1 MRRSL
6 GPYELTREL
15 GRGGMGVVWAAYD
28 RAHDREVAVKLLSPR
43 GRGAEPGTLER
54 RFLREA
60 RLTSRLTHP
69 GIPAVHDHG
78 SHEGDLYL
86 VMDLVHGRALDAVL
100 KAEGPL
106 TVEHAADVARRTAE
120 VLAYAHGQGVV
131 HRDLKP
137 SNLMTTSMTTQD
149 GATYGGIKVLDF
161 GVAAALEPEPGETRF
176 TAPNATPGTVLYMA
190 PEQAV
195 GDTAPAGDLYSL
207 GCVLYELL
215 TGAPPFTAG
224 SPFMLYH
231 QHAHEPVPPLADR
244 RSGVPAGLR
253 QLVAD
258 LLEKKPENRPASAAE
273 AAELLTAWAP
283 TPARETTRT
292 RAADAE
298 PVHHEPAH
306 PRLAEITA
314 LYASGSP
321 ARALEEYGDLMATP
335 GLTHA
340 DHLAAR
346 AGAALCAAALG
357 RTREALDEL
366 RSVLAEQRSL
376 LGPGDPAVL
385 DTRYE
390 IAVLLVRTGE
400 RHAAMEL
407 TRRLADDE
415 GRVFTAGDARSGR
428 SEALLGRLRRIPTL

>member
-6 GPYELTREL
+6 GRYELTHEL

-28 RAHDREVAVKLLSPR
+28 RDHGREIAVKLLAPPS
-43 GRGAEPGTLER
+43 RGAELTTLER

-60 RLTSRLTHP
+60 RLTSRLDHP

-78 SHEGDLYL
+78 SQDGELYL
-86 VMDLVHGRALDAVL
+86 VMDLVPGRALDAVL
-100 KAEGPL
+100 ESDGPL
-106 TVEHAADVARRTAE
+106 SVEQAADVARRVAD

-137 SNLMTTSMTTQD
+137 SNLMLTPD
-149 GATYGGIKVLDF
+149 GEIKVLDF
-161 GVAAALEPEPGETRF
+161 GVAAALEPQPGETRF
-176 TAPNATPGTVLYMA
+176 TAANATPGTVVYMA

-195 GDTAPAGDLYSL
+195 GKTVPASDLYSL

-215 TGAPPFTAG
+215 VGAPPFTDG

-231 QHAHEPVPPLADR
+231 RHANEPVPPLVDR

-253 QLVAD
+253 TLVAA
-258 LLEKKPENRPASAAE
+258 LLEKKPEDRPASAAE
-273 AAELLTAWAP
+273 VSALLAAWAP
-283 TPARETTRT
+283 ARSGSTSAT
-292 RAADAE
+292 AL
-298 PVHHEPAH
+298 AH
-306 PRLAEITA
+306 PRLAEIAA
-314 LYASGSP
+314 LRQAGRP
-321 ARALEEYGDLMATP
+321 ARALEEYEELMAAS
-335 GLTHA
+335 GLGRA
-340 DHLAAR
+340 DFLAAR
-346 AGAALCAAALG
+346 AGAALCAGVLG

-366 RSVLAEQRSL
+366 KSVLAEQRSL

-400 RHAAMEL
+400 RHAAVEL
-407 TRRLADDE
+407 LRRLAGDE
-415 GRVFTAGDARSGR
+415 ERVFSADDIRRGRTRS
-428 SEALLGRLRRIPTL
+428 LLDRLRRMS